1 MKFTSYS
8 TNTKIVS
15 LLLLGITLA
24 ITPKLN
30 EDATTIPKL
39 VVLIFLVGN
48 LIPLLALNLKTFFT
62 NKASKKVL
70 LFTVLIL
77 VQLFLVLLLSTSP
90 FEQKLFGRPFRLLG
104 FLTFFFV
111 VMLFLISYMIFEI
124 DNYDYLIKVLALSGF
139 ISSLYTIIQSFGYD
153 FVKWGNTSTLAT
165 GPMGLTNFQ
174 SAFAAIAVIP
184 TIYTINSK
192 YRSVSLIILSL
203 VFYLI
208 TIYVTASIQGYLGML
223 IGLAV
228 LLLLFLLVNYKK
240 FKTFLF
246 LVYSAIFGTLFA
258 GMLGHGYFAKYLY
271 KDSVQSRGDF
281 WRSAIRISNENP
293 IFGVGFDSFPD
304 HYFRHKDQITANRSW
319 YENSDSAHNYL
330 LDLSAQ
336 IGYPGA
342 LLYLG
347 LIIWVLYSFFR
358 DYNRD
363 KIFDFKIV
371 SLFCAWLVT
380 QATALINPINISL
393 FAWNMVLSGALLKVT
408 KLEGKNE
415 SSKTFTNMLIAKSP
429 LSPIRV
435 ISSVICL
442 LIVLPVF
449 ISDKTY
455 FQAKKD
461 LNFTKMIKVADQY
474 PKSSMRF
481 QDLSRELLLN
491 KEYTLAL
498 EVSRN
503 ATKFNPNH
511 VAGWALILINPIATV
526 EERTNAKMEVLRLDP
541 LNKQFKNFEIKVYK

>member
-8 TNTKIVS
+8 INTKIVS
-15 LLLLGITLA
+15 LLLLGITLV

-30 EDATTIPKL
+30 EDGTTIPKL
-39 VVLIFLVGN
+39 MLLAFLVGN
-48 LIPLLALNLKTFFT
+48 LIPLIVLNLKTFFT
-62 NKASKKVL
+62 IKASKKIL
-70 LFTVLIL
+70 LFTVLML
-77 VQLFLVLLLSTSP
+77 VQLFLVLINSSSP
-90 FEQKLFGRPFRLLG
+90 LEQKLFGRPLRLLG
-104 FLTFFFV
+104 FLTFFFIF
-111 VMLFLISYMIFEI
+111 MLFLISYMIFEI
-124 DNYDYLIKVLALSGF
+124 NNYDYLIKILALSGF
-139 ISSLYTIIQSFGYD
+139 ISSLYTIIQFFGYD
-153 FVKWGNTSTLAT
+153 FVQWSNTSSLAT

-184 TIYTINSK
+184 TIYTINLK
-192 YRSVSLIILSL
+192 YRNLSVTILSL

-208 TIYVTASIQGYLGML
+208 TIYVTASIQGYLGVI

-240 FKTFLF
+240 LKTVLF
-246 LVYSAIFGTLFA
+246 LAYSIIFGTLFA
-258 GMLGHGYFAKYLY
+258 GMLGHGYFANYLY

-304 HYFRHKDQITANRSW
+304 HYFRYKDQITANRSW

-347 LIIWVLYSFFR
+347 LFVWVLYSFFR
-358 DYNRD
+358 AYNRD

-408 KLEGKNE
+408 KLEAKNE
-415 SSKTFTNMLIAKSP
+415 FSKTFTNMLIAKSP
-429 LSPIRV
+429 LSPIRI
-435 ISSVICL
+435 ISSLISL

-449 ISDKTY
+449 TSDQKY

-461 LNFTKMIKVADQY
+461 LNFTKMIKVAYQY

-511 VAGWALILINPIATV
+511 VAAWALILINPIATV

>member
-1 MKFTSYS
+1 MQFTSYS
-8 TNTKIVS
+8 TNAKIVS
-15 LLLLGITLA
+15 LLLLGITLV

-39 VVLIFLVGN
+39 VLLTFLVGN
-48 LIPLLALNLKTFFT
+48 LIPLLALNLKAFFT

-70 LFTVLIL
+70 LFTVLMLI
-77 VQLFLVLLLSTSP
+77 QLFLVLVLSTSP
-90 FEQKLFGRPFRLLG
+90 LEQKLFGRPLRLVG

-124 DNYDYLIKVLALSGF
+124 DNYDYLIKILALSGF

-153 FVKWGNTSTLAT
+153 FVKWDTSTLAT

-228 LLLLFLLVNYKK
+228 LLLLFLIVNYKK

-293 IFGVGFDSFPD
+293 IFGVGFDSFSD

-358 DYNRD
+358 TYNRN

-380 QATALINPINISL
+380 QSTALINPINISL

-408 KLEGKNE
+408 QFGGVNE
-415 SSKTFTNMLIAKSP
+415 SSKIYTNRLIAKSP
-429 LSPIRV
+429 LSPIR
-435 ISSVICL
+435 IIPSLICL

-449 ISDKTY
+449 VSDKTY
-455 FQAKKD
+455 FQAKKNLD
-461 LNFTKMIKVADQY
+461 FTKMIKVADEY

-511 VAGWALILINPIATV
+511 VAAWALILINPIATV
-526 EERTNAKMEVLRLDP
+526 EERANAKMEVLRLDP

>member
-1 MKFTSYS
+1 MKSNAYS
-8 TNTKIVS
+8 INIKFVS
-15 LLLLGITLA
+15 LLLLGITLV

-48 LIPLLALNLKTFFT
+48 LIPLLALNLKTFFN

-70 LFTVLIL
+70 LFTILMLAQLI
-77 VQLFLVLLLSTSP
+77 LVLLLSSSP

-111 VMLFLISYMIFEI
+111 VILFLISYMIFEI
-124 DNYDYLIKVLALSGF
+124 DNYDYLIKVLALTGF
-139 ISSLYTIIQSFGYD
+139 ISSLYTIIQSFGFD

-174 SAFAAIAVIP
+174 SAFVAIALIP
-184 TIYTINSK
+184 TIYTISSK
-192 YRSVSLIILSL
+192 YKNMSLIVLSL

-208 TIYVTASIQGYLGML
+208 TIYVTVSIQGYLGMF

-228 LLLLFLLVNYKK
+228 LLFLFLLVNYKK
-240 FKTFLF
+240 FKIILF
-246 LVYSAIFGTLFA
+246 LVYSLVFGTLFA

-304 HYFRHKDQITANRSW
+304 HYFRYKDQITANRSW
-319 YENSDSAHNYL
+319 YENADSAHNYL

-336 IGYPGA
+336 IGYPFA

-347 LIIWVLYSFFR
+347 LFLWVLYSFFR
-358 DYNRD
+358 TYNQN
-363 KIFDFKIV
+363 KIFDLKIV

-408 KLEGKNE
+408 QFVGANE
-415 SSKTFTNMLIAKSP
+415 SSKIYTNRFIVKSP
-429 LSPIRV
+429 LSPIRI
-435 ISSVICL
+435 ISSLVSL

-449 ISDKTY
+449 ISDQTY

-481 QDLSRELLLN
+481 QDLSRELLLK

-503 ATKFNPNH
+503 ATKFNPDH

>member
-8 TNTKIVS
+8 INIKIVS
-15 LLLLGITLA
+15 LLLLGITLV

-30 EDATTIPKL
+30 EDATTLPKL
-39 VVLIFLVGN
+39 LLLAFLTGN
-48 LIPLLALNLKTFFT
+48 LIPLLVLNLKTFFT
-62 NKASKKVL
+62 IKASKKIL
-70 LFTVLIL
+70 LFAVLML
-77 VQLFLVLLLSTSP
+77 VQLFLVLVNSSSP
-90 FEQKLFGRPFRLLG
+90 LEQKLFGRPFRLLG

-111 VMLFLISYMIFEI
+111 FMLFLVSYMIFEI
-124 DNYDYLIKVLALSGF
+124 DNYDYLIKILALSGF

-153 FVKWGNTSTLAT
+153 FVQWGNTSSLAT

-184 TIYTINSK
+184 TIYTINSR
-192 YRSVSLIILSL
+192 YRNLSVTILSL

-208 TIYVTASIQGYLGML
+208 TIYVTASIQGYLGVL

-240 FKTFLF
+240 FKTILF
-246 LVYSAIFGTLFA
+246 LAYSIIFGILFA
-258 GMLGHGYFAKYLY
+258 GMLGHGYFANYLY

-281 WRSAIRISNENP
+281 WRSAIKMSNENP

-304 HYFRHKDQITANRSW
+304 HYFRYKDQITANRSW
-319 YENSDSAHNYL
+319 YENSDSAHNYF
-330 LDLSAQ
+330 LDFSAQ

-347 LIIWVLYSFFR
+347 LLIWVLYSFFR
-358 DYNRD
+358 AYNRD

-380 QATALINPINISL
+380 QSTALINPINISL
-393 FAWNMVLSGALLKVT
+393 FAWNIVLSGVLLKVT
-408 KLEGKNE
+408 KFEGKNE
-415 SSKTFTNMLIAKSP
+415 SSKTSTNILIAKSP
-429 LSPIRV
+429 LSPIRI
-435 ISSVICL
+435 ISSLISL

-449 ISDKTY
+449 TSDKTY

-461 LNFTKMIKVADQY
+461 LNFTEMIKVADQY

-491 KEYTLAL
+491 KDYPLAL

-511 VAGWALILINPIATV
+511 VAGWALIIINPIATV